1 MIQMVFNEVMGTFHL
16 EGGEEKSEVDGPMC
30 ENTKFV
36 VQEMQ
41 ILEPKGNVDS
51 DYVLEDSKYFQKE
64 DLLPLNDQIIREED
78 SKNGTESDAST
89 SLVEKKRKIE
99 IDDQDFVIYSVRL
112 IF

>member
-1 MIQMVFNEVMGTFHL
+1 MVFNEVMGTFHL
-16 EGGEEKSEVDGPMC
+16 EGGEEKSEVDGPIC

-41 ILEPKGNVDS
+41 ILEPKGNLDS
-51 DYVLEDSKYFQKE
+51 VLEDSKSFQKE

-99 IDDQDFVIYSVRL
+99 IDDQDFVIFSVRL

>member
-1 MIQMVFNEVMGTFHL
+1 MVFNEVMGTFHL
-16 EGGEEKSEVDGPMC
+16 EGGKEMSEVDGPMC

-41 ILEPKGNVDS
+41 ILEPKGNVETDS
-51 DYVLEDSKYFQKE
+51 VLEDSKFFQKE
-64 DLLPLNDQIIREED
+64 DLLPLNDHDQIIRED
-78 SKNGTESDAST
+78 SKNGTESDVST

-99 IDDQDFVIYSVRL
+99 IDDQDFVVFSVRL